1 MPKLSGR
8 AYSHL
13 HDKIVTGQLRA
24 GVLMS
29 EAGIAKELGM
39 SRTPVGEAIR
49 RLAAEGLVE
58 QVPRCGTIVRGV
70 DRRDLSEL
78 FEMREALECYA
89 AAKAAARITRTDLA
103 KLQALCDIMGQLAD
117 QMQQAGQ
124 QELEA
129 EQLQTFL
136 STDMAF
142 HVLILRACGNQRIGR
157 AVAQTRAVSSI
168 FRLRRQKHDHQI
180 VSTAHSEHQAIL
192 DALSC
197 GDGAKA
203 QSLMSAHIA
212 ASESQT
218 LKQMELHEWRSE
230 DSNPWAVELPEA
242 IVKEVERLERE
253 TS

>member
-1 MPKLSGR
+1 MPTLSRR
-8 AYSHL
+8 AYTHL
-13 HDKIVTGQLRA
+13 HAQIVTGQLRA
-24 GVLMS
+24 GVLVS
-29 EAGIAKELGM
+29 ESGIAKQLGM

-49 RLAAEGLVE
+49 RLAVEGLVE
-58 QVPRCGTIVRGV
+58 QVPRCGTIVRGI

-103 KLQALCDIMGQLAD
+103 KLQSLCDRMLQLVD
-117 QMQQAGQ
+117 QMHQAGDD
-124 QELEA
+124 ELKA
-129 EQLQTFL
+129 EKLQTFL

-168 FRLRRQKHDHQI
+168 FRLRRQKHDQQI
-180 VSTAHSEHQAIL
+180 VSKAHHEHQAIL
-192 DALSC
+192 DALSM

-218 LKQMELHEWRSE
+218 LSQMELHDWRSE
-230 DSNPWAVELPEA
+230 ENNPWAVDLPEP
-242 IVKEVERLERE
+242 IVEEMERLERE
-253 TS
+253 MP